1 MDSFM
6 GFFVVGNIGQCN
18 CKLKQTWKETCD
30 SRTGLFD
37 RRRRKKLFWQK
48 TLEMTRRVFMHNRE
62 LEHSEVERDLS
73 VFVDEDLKFESHVNE
88 TVMEKAN
95 KIANMITH

>member
-1 MDSFM
+1 
-6 GFFVVGNIGQCN
+6 
-18 CKLKQTWKETCD
+18 
-30 SRTGLFD
+30 
-37 RRRRKKLFWQK
+37 
-48 TLEMTRRVFMHNRE
+48 MHNRE